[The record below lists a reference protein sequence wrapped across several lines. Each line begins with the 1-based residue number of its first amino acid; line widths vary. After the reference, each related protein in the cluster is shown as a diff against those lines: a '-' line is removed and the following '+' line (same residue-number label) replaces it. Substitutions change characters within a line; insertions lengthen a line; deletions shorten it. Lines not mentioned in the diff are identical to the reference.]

1 MTSIESNK
9 NCSKFNSNNKF
20 VLDSQTNLKDDVCN
34 ETGDNVQNTNINNW
48 VLSNYAS
55 CECNLDNVMEASLNN
70 NGIIIKDGYGVSECN
85 VEKDTTL
92 RVGNVERHYKSD
104 LQLFPRPFL
113 TTPSTIK
120 GKYKSNLE
128 SKLISSIITN
138 KHRQMQ
144 NVNQDNVYTP
154 LVPNL
159 SRNIQNPIHIIPE
172 DVRNDWPRGGIS
184 TTEFERFKDWK
195 KTSTDTPEI
204 KSALYEKLSYFNLK

>member
-1 MTSIESNK
+1 
-9 NCSKFNSNNKF
+9 
-20 VLDSQTNLKDDVCN
+20 
-34 ETGDNVQNTNINNW
+34 
-48 VLSNYAS
+48 
-55 CECNLDNVMEASLNN
+55 MEASLNN
-70 NGIIIKDGYGVSECN
+70 NGIIIKDGYGVSDCN

-128 SKLISSIITN
+128 SKLINSVIIN

-172 DVRNDWPRGGIS
+172 DVRNDWVRGGIS
-184 TTEFERFKDWK
+184 TTEFERFKDWT
-195 KTSTDTPEI
+195 KTSNDTPEI
-204 KSALYEKLSYFNLK
+204 KAALSKQLSYFNLN